1 MLKPELVK
9 LISVRNPHLDQRD
22 VEKIVNVL
30 IDEIIAAMARG
41 DRVELRGFGAFSVKH
56 RPARAGRNPRTG
68 AHVPVDQKSVPF
80 FKTGKEMRERLNREG
95 GSPEA
100 GA

>member
-41 DRVELRGFGAFSVKH
+41 DRVELRDFGVFSVRQSPSRIGRQPWPSKERLVPSS
-56 RPARAGRNPRTG
+56 RPAKKCARA
-68 AHVPVDQKSVPF
+68 
-80 FKTGKEMRERLNREG
+80 
-95 GSPEA
+95 
-100 GA
+100 